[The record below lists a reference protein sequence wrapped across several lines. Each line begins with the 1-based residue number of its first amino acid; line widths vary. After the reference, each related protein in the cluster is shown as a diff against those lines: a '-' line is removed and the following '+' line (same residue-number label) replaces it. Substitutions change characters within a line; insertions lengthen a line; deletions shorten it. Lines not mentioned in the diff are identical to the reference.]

1 MDGRESYQRRGA
13 PQVTPHQRG
22 RHRYPA
28 TVPRRSLAAVGT
40 VVAAAV
46 LLVVSALPAWA
57 AQAITLTW
65 VRHAQSTANAAGIID
80 TTVPGPGLTALGD
93 SQAQA
98 IAETL
103 KVNAYDGI

>member
-1 MDGRESYQRRGA
+1 
-13 PQVTPHQRG
+13 
-22 RHRYPA
+22 
-28 TVPRRSLAAVGT
+28 VGT